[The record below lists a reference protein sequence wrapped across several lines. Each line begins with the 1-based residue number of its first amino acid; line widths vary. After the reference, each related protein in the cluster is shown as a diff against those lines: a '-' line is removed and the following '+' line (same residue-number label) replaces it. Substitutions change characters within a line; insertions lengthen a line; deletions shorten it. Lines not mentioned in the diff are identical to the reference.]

1 MTSTSNLTL
10 ADPHRTQSEIS
21 LLDVGTSVAD
31 GARMLPRLLP
41 LFITL
46 ISLPAFAF
54 ELQTDEQGDL
64 VQWRKAVSFV
74 VDEALAAK
82 LGANEARDAVTGLV
96 AEIRNAVPGLPFDA
110 RVGALSDGA
119 VGYQAGRE
127 NTNAVV
133 AVADWPYAP
142 SNLAVTLTTLNA
154 RTNEILDTD
163 ILFNVS
169 GHLLSILP
177 GHETH
182 YDRGFDFQN
191 ALTHE
196 VGHALGLAH
205 NDADEGLV
213 MFSSTFP
220 GELSKR
226 TLKQDDRDG
235 LATLYGAGLP
245 ATNTNASVAGSNSR
259 LGAEGEE
266 VPVAGCSATGAMPM
280 LLVGLL
286 GLLRNRRRAASAVV
300 AAGAMFAGSTALAA
314 EPARPELQK
323 ADAVALARV
332 LDRTSATHPTTPGL
346 IYTRLTLST
355 SSCLKGSCDDL
366 GSVVVWGGRVGD
378 IEQVVSH
385 EPVPAPGAEV
395 LVIRTGRVV
404 SVKPAPAKNSNP
416 VVGPLQTTTH

>member
-1 MTSTSNLTL
+1 
-10 ADPHRTQSEIS
+10 
-21 LLDVGTSVAD
+21 
-31 GARMLPRLLP
+31 MLSRLLP
-41 LFITL
+41 FLTL

-64 VQWRKAVSFV
+64 VQWRKAVTFV
-74 VDEALAAK
+74 VDEALATR
-82 LGANEARDAVTGLV
+82 LGVNDVRDAVTGLV
-96 AEIRNAVPGLPFDA
+96 AEVRSAAPGLPFDA
-110 RVGALSDGA
+110 RVGVINDGA
-119 VGYQAGRE
+119 VGYQSGRE
-127 NTNAVV
+127 NVNAVV
-133 AVADWPYAP
+133 AVEEWPYAP

-177 GHETH
+177 ASEAH

-205 NDADEGLV
+205 NDSDEGLV

-220 GELSKR
+220 GELTKR
-226 TLKQDDRDG
+226 TLKSDDRDG
-235 LATLYGAGLP
+235 LKTLYGAGLP
-245 ATNTNASVAGSNSR
+245 VTNTNSTVAGTNSSI
-259 LGAEGEE
+259 GAEGEQ
-266 VPVAGCSATGAMPM
+266 VQVAGCSATGAMPM

-286 GLLRNRRRAASAVV
+286 GLLRRRRAAAAAVF
-300 AAGAMFAGSTALAA
+300 AAATAFAG

-323 ADAVALARV
+323 ADAVSVARV
-332 LDRTSATHPTTPGL
+332 MTRTSSTHPTSPGL
-346 IYTRLTLST
+346 IVTRLTLST

-366 GSVVVWGGRVGD
+366 GTVVMWGGRVGD

-385 EPVPAPGAEV
+385 EPIPALGAEV
-395 LVIRTGRVV
+395 LVVRTGRVI
-404 SVKPAPAKNSNP
+404 SVQQLPSKN
-416 VVGPLQTTTH
+416 VDTVGPRQTSH